1 MRRVIAVAGLL
12 ALLGILLPPTAHAG
26 TVPPVVEIER
36 AWAVQKGAALQ
47 VAYTI
52 TCPDPADRGYHH
64 AMVTNGDY
72 LEFRCSPEPTR
83 VVQLLDGPV
92 SKGGR
97 VTVDTEVLSPQCMY
111 ADYND
116 PDFVIPGC
124 HVVERTDVLRMK
136 GGRFEAESAAG
147 RGGTVTVTKVRAVR
161 DGGVRIVARFACQR
175 PLDGWVPFQVSQ
187 VTRTGFTSA
196 GDGGADRYVD
206 CTPGEPRKLRWV
218 ARPSES
224 DPPFAVGRRVVVTL
238 EWAKHYEGGQWAYHS
253 GLHKVVRPRSA
264 PPS

>member
-1 MRRVIAVAGLL
+1 MAVAGLL
-12 ALLGILLPPTAHAG
+12 VLLGVMVPPTAHAG
-26 TVPPVVEIER
+26 TVPPVVEVER

-52 TCPDPADRGYHH
+52 TCPDPADQDYRH

-72 LEFRCSPEPTR
+72 LEFRCGPEPTR
-83 VVQLLDGPV
+83 VVQLLEGPV
-92 SKGGR
+92 SKGAR

-111 ADYND
+111 VDYTD

-124 HVVERTDVLRMK
+124 HVVERTDVLRVK

-161 DGGVRIVARFACQR
+161 DGGLRLVARFSCQGS
-175 PLDGWVPFQVSQ
+175 LVGWVPFQVSQ
-187 VTRTGFTSA
+187 VTRTGYTSA
-196 GDGGADRYVD
+196 GDGGADRYVA
-206 CTPGEPRKLRWV
+206 CTPGQSQKLRWT

-224 DPPFAVGRRVVVTL
+224 DPPFALGRRVLVTL
-238 EWAKHYEGGQWAYHS
+238 DWAKDYEGGQWAYYS

-264 PPS
+264 PAS